1 MPDPSKRQA
10 KIADPSQYETVVE
23 RSAQEVHEAY
33 MAKIHEMREIR
44 AKKAEE
50 KRLLEEKEA
59 MLLIF

>member
-50 KRLLEEKEA
+50 KRLLE
-59 MLLIF
+59 